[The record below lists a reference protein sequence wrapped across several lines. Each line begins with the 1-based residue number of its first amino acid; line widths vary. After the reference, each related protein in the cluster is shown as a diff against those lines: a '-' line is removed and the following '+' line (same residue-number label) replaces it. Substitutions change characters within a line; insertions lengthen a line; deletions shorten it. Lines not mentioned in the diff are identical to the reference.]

1 MLTET
6 QLNRAIDLRSKIKNL
21 ERFKVPMDLTT
32 DVFSYLTHTQTKTIN
47 SLIIDFIEQNKQE
60 LVNERKLL
68 IKEEEEV

>member
-6 QLNRAIDLRSKIKNL
+6 QLNRAIELRSKIQRL
-21 ERFKVPMDLTT
+21 ERFKSSMDLTT

-60 LVNERKLL
+60 LISERKLL
-68 IKEEEEV
+68 VKEEEEV

>member
-6 QLNRAIDLRSKIKNL
+6 QLNRAIELRSKIQRL
-21 ERFKVPMDLTT
+21 ERFKLPMDLTT

-60 LVNERKLL
+60 LISERKLL
-68 IKEEEEV
+68 VKEEEEV